1 MGLISLSLLADFAMD
16 SFAAGGGVPGQLSFP
31 PSFSSSDCL
40 LPLQAGMRPSQGR
53 GRGRGRS
60 FQFVGTLPKN
70 FRLLL
75 LLDRIRLIFR
85 RLHRWLLRL
94 LVALCRLGVA
104 VVCMTPTV
112 DLVPT
117 SHLEGRLPLE
127 PAGGAVVPSD
137 GGAFVSL
144 DGFIFM
150 FFD

>member
-1 MGLISLSLLADFAMD
+1 MRFCLRFDSHFLLFSLIIVCFWVSWSMGLISLSLLADFAMD

-94 LVALCRLGVA
+94 LVALCRLGV
-104 VVCMTPTV
+104 VSSN
-112 DLVPT
+112 LVIG
-117 SHLEGRLPLE
+117 S
-127 PAGGAVVPSD
+127 SC
-137 GGAFVSL
+137 
-144 DGFIFM
+144 
-150 FFD
+150 FD